1 MLEEH
6 FCGIRR
12 AESET
17 GTRPSSPERR
27 GIGSINRSRR
37 VKAAAYLLTWVF
49 PVLIPIGYLVDVTA
63 LATLTFFVVF
73 PALGC
78 IIGQDQT
85 ATEPAP
91 EISRL
96 ELAYYKALPLI
107 YVPILYA
114 CLGYGAYVVMT
125 KPMLPWSTGAM
136 VLSLYVVAACG
147 TAVAHE
153 LMHHRAWI
161 DKSAARLLWGLTGY
175 GWYQSEHWTH
185 HTHAGDVQI
194 GSTPYAG
201 ESVYHF
207 AWRNTIPRPSE
218 CPPVGAP
225 LHIQDQVSAREWRPD
240 GGAALLG
247 MVWAFG
253 WKGGLLYAGLV
264 AFCVFVV
271 QAITYIQ
278 HYGLES
284 QHRGPGAMQLA
295 WRDNC
300 FVGNAMSLN
309 INHHSHHHEAPSLPY
324 YRLMTDVNAPRLPA
338 SYALMFI
345 IALIPAAWRRIID
358 PRLARFHRQSEH
370 RLRRDGDTPT
380 RPLRLDVPNGYGR

>member
-1 MLEEH
+1 MMEEH

-12 AESET
+12 VESET
-17 GTRPSSPERR
+17 GDRPSSPGRR

-37 VKAAAYLLTWVF
+37 LKAAAYLLTWGF
-49 PVLIPIGYLVDVTA
+49 PALIPIGYLVDVTA
-63 LATLTFFVVF
+63 LATLTFFIVF

-125 KPMLPWSTGAM
+125 KPMLAWSTGAM

-201 ESVYHF
+201 ESVYQF
-207 AWRNTIPRPSE
+207 AWRNTIQGLRNALQWE
-218 CPPVGAP
+218 RRFAFRTKYLRENGA
-225 LHIQDQVSAREWRPD
+225 LTV
-240 GGAALLG
+240 ALFLG

-253 WKGGLLYAGLV
+253 WEGGLLYAGLV
-264 AFCVFVV
+264 VFCIFVV

-309 INHHSHHHEAPSLPY
+309 INHHSHHHDAPSLPY
-324 YRLMTDVNAPRLPA
+324 YRLMTDANAPRLPA

-358 PRLARFHRQSEH
+358 PRLARFHRQVE
-370 RLRRDGDTPT
+370 LRQPRDADTPSG
-380 RPLRLDVPNGYGR
+380 PLRLDVPNGYGR

>member
-1 MLEEH
+1 
-6 FCGIRR
+6 
-12 AESET
+12 
-17 GTRPSSPERR
+17 
-27 GIGSINRSRR
+27 
-37 VKAAAYLLTWVF
+37 
-49 PVLIPIGYLVDVTA
+49 LIPIGYLVDVTA
-63 LATLTFFVVF
+63 LATLTFFIVF

-114 CLGYGAYVVMT
+114 CLGYGAYVVTT
-125 KPMLPWSTGAM
+125 KPMLAWSTGAM

-201 ESVYHF
+201 ESVYQF
-207 AWRNTIPRPSE
+207 AWRNTIQGLRNALQWE
-218 CPPVGAP
+218 RRFAFRTKYLRENGA
-225 LHIQDQVSAREWRPD
+225 LTV
-240 GGAALLG
+240 ALFLG
-247 MVWAFG
+247 MLWAFG

-264 AFCVFVV
+264 VFCIFVV

-309 INHHSHHHEAPSLPY
+309 INHHSHHHDAPSLPY
-324 YRLMTDVNAPRLPA
+324 YRLMTDASAPKLPA

-358 PRLARFHRQSEH
+358 PRLARFHRQVE
-370 RLRRDGDTPT
+370 LRQPCDADTPSG
-380 RPLRLDVPNGYGR
+380 PLRLDVPNGYGR